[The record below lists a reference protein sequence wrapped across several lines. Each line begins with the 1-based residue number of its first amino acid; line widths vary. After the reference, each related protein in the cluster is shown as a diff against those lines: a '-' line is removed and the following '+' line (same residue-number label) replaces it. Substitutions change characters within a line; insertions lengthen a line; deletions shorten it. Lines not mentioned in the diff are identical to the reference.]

1 MKKCQFCAEDIQ
13 DAAIKCK
20 HCGADVAGGVFKSN
34 AKDVAQGIKKA
45 QFDEGVYKVAVF
57 FSMVAGGLIGFIVG
71 GLSNNAAS
79 GWISGF
85 VVFMIL
91 GGISYRK
98 FLKK

>member
-1 MKKCQFCAEDIQ
+1 MKKCKFCAEDIQ

-20 HCGADVAGGVFKSN
+20 HCGADVAGGIFKSD

-45 QFDEGVYKVAVF
+45 QFDEGVYKVGVF
-57 FSMVAGGLIGFIVG
+57 FSMVAGAIVG
-71 GLSNNAAS
+71 IAVCGASHNTAA

-91 GGISYRK
+91 GGIAYRK